1 MDVNPIEYTIKN
13 SYDEGILKKR
23 LESVG
28 KYMSDDD
35 KILMDTCK
43 DFETI
48 FVHMMLKE
56 MRKTIPDGGLTEKTT
71 AREIFED
78 MYDYEMAQ
86 AVCKEG
92 DGLGLAKMMYEQFKN
107 NNIVIE

>member
-1 MDVNPIEYTIKN
+1 MDINPIEYAVKS
-13 SYDEGILKKR
+13 SYDEAILKKG
-23 LESVG
+23 LEPLE
-28 KYMSDDD
+28 KHMSDDD
-35 KILMDTCK
+35 EILMDTCK
-43 DFETI
+43 DFESI

-56 MRKTIPDGGLTEKTT
+56 ARKTIPDGGLTEKTT

-86 AVCKEG
+86 AICKEG
-92 DGLGLAKMMYEQFKN
+92 DGLGLAEMMYEQFKN